1 MFKEWEIASVDK
13 ALAKELAEECDIDP
27 FVALIAASRGYT
39 DVVELEE
46 FLADEGV
53 FSSCY
58 ELPDID
64 VAASVINE
72 AIDNKEIIAIYGDYD
87 CDGVTATALLYTYL
101 QSRGANVVVYIP
113 DRITEGYGM
122 TKNGVVALKSRDV
135 SLIITVDNGISCY
148 EEIEYAKSLGI
159 KVVVTDHHLPPEK
172 LPEALAVVDPH
183 LQTSGCEFKEICGA
197 VVAFKL
203 VCAIENAE
211 PEEMMFCYGDLAAI
225 GTIGDVMPLTDENR
239 SIVKSGL
246 KSLKENLR
254 PGIVE
259 LLKLCNVSPDEL
271 DASKVAFSIV
281 PRLNAAGRMGSAERA
296 FKLLVTDSEEEATL
310 LANEIYAENLLR
322 QQTEKDILNSAFEK
336 VEEKEL
342 FNNPVIVV
350 SGEDWHLGVIGI
362 VASRLCET
370 YGKPSI
376 VFSKQGDVAFGSGR
390 SIEGFSLYDA
400 INSCSDMLEKF
411 GGHEQA
417 AGITIK
423 TSLIKEFRKR
433 VNEYAYSVP
442 SVYKKL
448 KLDCK
453 LNPVALS
460 VDIAESLKQLEPY
473 GHANPMPVFAIFG
486 VCIER
491 LTSIGNN
498 KHLRILFTKGDTSFQ
513 AVRFSVSEDEFEF
526 SIGDVVDIA
535 VTLDI
540 NLYNDKEYLSVV
552 IKDIR
557 LNGTDSRQALES
569 LRMFESFSVGKENDY
584 SALIPTREEFAAVY
598 KFLLKKSYGKKA
610 VLYHFA
616 PTINAG
622 KVEVIITALLELGL
636 VEEQQVENTKVF
648 KINTGHQKVD
658 LNNASVI
665 KKLNKMKRGETNG
678 NLL

>member
-39 DVVELEE
+39 DAAELEE

-64 VAASVINE
+64 IAASVINE
-72 AIDNKEIIAIYGDYD
+72 AINNKEIIAIYGDYD

-101 QSRGANVVVYIP
+101 QSRGANVVYYIP

-183 LQTSGCEFKEICGA
+183 INGSACELKDICGA

-203 VCAIENAE
+203 VCALENAE

-225 GTIGDVMPLTDENR
+225 GTIGDVMPITNENR
-239 SIVKSGL
+239 SIVKAGL

-259 LLKLCNVSPDEL
+259 LLKLCSISPYEL

-296 FKLLVTDSEEEATL
+296 FKLLVTDSEEEAKL
-310 LANEIYAENLLR
+310 LANEIFEENILR
-322 QQTEKDILNSAFEK
+322 QQTEKEILTSAFST
-336 VEEKEL
+336 VEQKQL
-342 FNNPVIVV
+342 FRNPVIVV

-362 VASRLCET
+362 VASRLCEK

-376 VFSKQGDVAFGSGR
+376 VFSKQDDVAFGSGR

-400 INSCSDMLEKF
+400 INSCADMLEKF

-417 AGITIK
+417 AGVTVK
-423 TSLIKEFRKR
+423 TALIKEFSKR

-442 SVYKKL
+442 AVYKKL

-460 VDIAESLKQLEPY
+460 LDIAESLKQLEPY

-491 LTSIGNN
+491 ITSIGNN
-498 KHLRILFTKGDTSFQ
+498 KHLRLLFTKGDTSFQ

-552 IKDIR
+552 IKDMR
-557 LNGTDSRQALES
+557 LNGTDSKKTLDS
-569 LRMFESFSVGKENDY
+569 LRLFDEFCAHREKDY

-598 KFLLKKSYGKKA
+598 KFLLKRQYEKSA

-616 PTINAG
+616 PTLNAG
-622 KVEVIITALLELGL
+622 KVEVIITALGQLGL
-636 VEEQQVENTKVF
+636 VEEKQLDNLNVL
-648 KINTGHQKVD
+648 KINSGHQKVD
-658 LNNASVI
+658 LSDAPVI
-665 KKLNKMKRGETNG
+665 QELNKMKRGETNG
-678 NLL
+678 ELL